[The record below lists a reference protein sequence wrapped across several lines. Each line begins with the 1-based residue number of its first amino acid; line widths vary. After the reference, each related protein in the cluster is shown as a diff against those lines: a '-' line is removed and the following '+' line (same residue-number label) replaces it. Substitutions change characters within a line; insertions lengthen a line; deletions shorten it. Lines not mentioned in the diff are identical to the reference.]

1 MQRIAIFLLALAL
14 VACST
19 TPPPPPPIGEQ
30 MTALRMRLFIVV
42 EEKRHRLEARAKPL
56 MLDPAL
62 TTAAQAHAE
71 AMANAGALD
80 NKSGAENPAM
90 KPLVDDPQFQGL
102 IAENVGHEFYWAP
115 RGIDVDKVA
124 QAILDRWVASERHK
138 WTLSFYAFN
147 RTGIGVATDGKGI
160 YVSQVFAND
169 LPIPDAPPPA
179 RPPVP
184 APKP

>member
-1 MQRIAIFLLALAL
+1 MHRIAIFLFALAL

-42 EEKRHRLEARAKPL
+42 EEKRHRLEPRAKPL
-56 MLDPAL
+56 MLDPQL
-62 TTAAQAHAE
+62 VTAAQAHAE

-80 NKSGAENPAM
+80 AKSGAENPAM
-90 KPLVDDPQFQGL
+90 RPLVDDPKFQGL
-102 IAENVGHEFYWAP
+102 IAENVGHDFYFAP

-124 QAILDRWVASERHK
+124 QDILDRWLAKERNT
-138 WTLSFYAFN
+138 WTLSFWGFN
-147 RTGIGVATDGKGI
+147 RTGIGVATDGKAI
-160 YVSQVFAND
+160 YVSQVFASD
-169 LPIPDAPPPA
+169 LPPPEAPPPD